1 MKYPKLDV
9 LAIAAHPDD
18 IELSCGGTLAKLS
31 KQGKKVGVVDLTRG
45 EMGTRGTPELRLQ
58 EADEAAQILGL
69 TVRENLKFYDGK
81 FTTGHINK
89 IRLIRVIRKYR
100 PEILL
105 IPHWLERHPDHERT
119 HRLARDAWFYSGLIK
134 IVTEEEDGTVLEAFR
149 PKLCYHY
156 MQKYEFEP
164 TFVVDISD
172 VYDIRMEA
180 IRAYKSQFHNP
191 ESRDPETILSKPD
204 FMQFMETRARYYGNR
219 IGVQYGEPFYAIE
232 TIGIRDMF
240 DLVF

>member
-31 KQGKKVGVVDLTRG
+31 KQGRKVGVVDLTQG

-134 IVTEEEDGTVLEAFR
+134 IVTEEDDGTVLEAFR

-219 IGVQYGEPFYAIE
+219 IGVQYGEPFSAIA
-232 TIGIRDMF
+232 TIGVRDMF